1 MTYTA
6 NLGLPCIQ
14 GSQAQKHVTHNEALR
29 ILDTLVQL
37 AVNDRDL
44 TAPPELTYEGDRYIV
59 NAEATG
65 VWAGCEGAIMAR
77 QDGAWQICEPRPG
90 WLAYVLDEGALLVW
104 NGSAWIDAIAALT
117 SLNNMTQL
125 GLGTTA
131 DTTNP
136 FCARLNNAL
145 FMAKTVA
152 EGGDGHLRY
161 KLSKESAARTLSF
174 LFQDNYSGRAEIGLT
189 GDDDF
194 HFKVSPDGSTW
205 HEGIV
210 IDRNTGAV
218 TFPNS
223 TLAGGREIL
232 SANRT
237 YYVRGDASD
246 ANNGLSNS
254 AGGAFLTLQHAYNV
268 IASSLDLGGKTIT
281 VQIADGTYAGGL
293 SVSQP
298 WTGGGQLVFQGNAAA
313 PSNVTIGTTGADCI
327 SIACPLPGRL
337 AIKDMK
343 LMTATSGSC
352 ISHTG
357 AGLLEYSNLEFG
369 AAANLHVLLGSKSA
383 MVTATG
389 NSMISGG
396 AQSHWYNQSGFLTCS
411 GKTVTL
417 TGTPAFSSNFA
428 FGGAL
433 AVSYLHGNTF
443 SGGAT
448 GMRYSSVQN
457 SMLYVGGAGASYLPG
472 NAAGNTSSGGLY
484 I

>member
-1 MTYTA
+1 MTTTA

-29 ILDTLVQL
+29 ILDTLVHL
-37 AVNDRDL
+37 AVIDRDL
-44 TAPPELTYEGDRYIV
+44 SAPPEHTFEGDRYIV

-65 VWAGCEGAIMAR
+65 AWAGCEGAIMAR
-77 QDGAWQICEPRPG
+77 QDGVWQISQPRPG
-90 WLAYVLDEGALLVW
+90 WLAYVIDEGALVVW
-104 NGSAWIDAIAALT
+104 SGSAWIDAISALT
-117 SLNNMTQL
+117 SLNNMALL
-125 GLGTTA
+125 GIGTTA
-131 DTTNP
+131 DATNP
-136 FCARLNNAL
+136 LSAKLNNTL
-145 FMAKTVA
+145 FVAKTVA

-161 KLSKESAARTLSF
+161 KLSKESAAKTLSL

-189 GDDDF
+189 GDDNF
-194 HFKVSPDGSTW
+194 HFKVSPDGSAW
-205 HEGIV
+205 HDGIV

-232 SANRT
+232 SGNRT
-237 YYVRGDASD
+237 YYVRGDGSD

-254 AGGAFLTLQHAYNV
+254 AGGAFLTLQRAYNV

-298 WTGGGQLVFQGNAAA
+298 WTGGGQLVVQGNAGV
-313 PSNVTIGTTGADCI
+313 PSNVTVGTTGADCI
-327 SIACPLPGRL
+327 SVTCPLPGVL

-343 LMTATSGSC
+343 LTTAASGSC
-352 ISHTG
+352 ISHSG
-357 AGLLEYSNLEFG
+357 SGPLEYANLEFG
-369 AAANLHVLLGSKSA
+369 AAATFHVVLGSKSA
-383 MVTATG
+383 MVTASG
-389 NSMISGG
+389 NSTISGG
-396 AQSHWYNQSGFLTCS
+396 AMAHWYNQSGFLACA

-428 FGGAL
+428 FVGAL
-433 AVSYLHGNTF
+433 AVAYLHGNTF

-448 GMRYSSVQN
+448 GVRYGSVQN
-457 SMLYVGGAGASYLPG
+457 SMLYVGGAGANYLPG
-472 NAAGNTSSGGLY
+472 NAAGVTSGGGLY